1 MRKGTQKRPATGIIS
16 LLLVVMLAAVGC
28 GFIGVSAQSSP
39 QQAYSSGVDN
49 GLYDGLC
56 A

>member
-28 GFIGVSAQSSP
+28 GFISAGAESSP
-39 QQAYSSGVDN
+39 QQAYSLGVDS
-49 GLYDGLC
+49 GQYDGLC